1 MPQTYYGLVEG
12 ETQTYR
18 AEQLIIENISLPS
31 TPAFGRVYALTSP
44 TETEAYVPTYIAFLR
59 GSQTQNTCTIII
71 DGDYN
76 KVPDVFD
83 IVDMST
89 GEVSHSQTIAGLSFS
104 QQAASYVGEY
114 SPQDNYNHQITALH
128 DVSFNEENVV
138 YASMDVNSDGIYN
151 WVKIGNYRN
160 GINGYSVRAV
170 VASTFQ
176 NVISTCKIGDTL
188 LAGENFSAD
197 DIAFN
202 IGDLKTITTLSPL
215 AVTDNGNIRGATGA
229 TGATG
234 ENGEDGLTPHIQD
247 GYWYIGETNTNVK
260 AEGQDGLDGV
270 NGTAFDTQSG
280 LYSAPANQGL
290 EGNIDYQGNPLKNL
304 PTLPQNDIS
313 GKAYIVFD
321 PLTTPLTPFFDLYYA
336 NNGDT
341 SWTII
346 HPFTGQAGKNG
357 KDGLTPYI
365 QNGYWW
371 IGNANTGVSAQG
383 LRGPQGIQG
392 PQGPQGIQGP
402 QGPQGEPGTSTEF
415 THMNFSAADNSLAYS
430 NGEAV
435 WTGNFSLTDAN
446 DNQYTSEGQIGLKI
460 IAGENVTID
469 ADEND
474 NNLVISATGGSGG
487 NNPIVSFS
495 YLINTSDVYYNESFG
510 IEITGEGFYSD
521 NLGGR
526 YTIPSAGM
534 TLPIIAGEGI
544 SITPNENYNQIIISS
559 TGGGGSADPITVFT
573 YILSENV
580 SANYDDTNGILIS
593 GSGQYIDKTDHT
605 LTAELALPIFA
616 GNNIEFNTTNN
627 KITINAT
634 TSGGNG
640 RNVIAKTYSNWDDL
654 VADFKNFVSQGQY
667 EVVKMSISP
676 TGNTNTIA
684 LQGTSINLTSKDI
697 QIINKDLNLFSS
709 GPSSFLG
716 GFTMSG
722 AIQFSGSNAILS
734 GIYDNYLCNDYIF
747 INYASATPTLQ
758 LQREATV
765 ITNDGAMDNLYGNT
779 TFNLSEIT
787 IGTIYVLYV
796 QKS

>member
-18 AEQLIIENISLPS
+18 AEQLTIENISLPS

-44 TETEAYVPTYIAFLR
+44 TETEAYVPTYIAFLS
-59 GSQTQNTCTIII
+59 GSQTQNTCEIVIK
-71 DGDYN
+71 GDYN
-76 KVPDVFD
+76 KAPDVFD

-114 SPQDNYNHQITALH
+114 SAQDNYDHQITALH
-128 DVSFNEENVV
+128 DMSFNEDNVV

-357 KDGLTPYI
+357 RDGLTPYI

-415 THMNFSAADNSLAYS
+415 THMNFSASDNSLVYS

-469 ADEND
+469 TDEND
-474 NNLVISATGGSGG
+474 NNLVISATGGGGSGG
-487 NNPIVSFS
+487 
-495 YLINTSDVYYNESFG
+495 T
-510 IEITGEGFYSD
+510 
-521 NLGGR
+521 
-526 YTIPSAGM
+526 
-534 TLPIIAGEGI
+534 
-544 SITPNENYNQIIISS
+544 
-559 TGGGGSADPITVFT
+559 
-573 YILSENV
+573 
-580 SANYDDTNGILIS
+580 
-593 GSGQYIDKTDHT
+593 
-605 LTAELALPIFA
+605 
-616 GNNIEFNTTNN
+616 
-627 KITINAT
+627 
-634 TSGGNG
+634 
-640 RNVIAKTYSNWDDL
+640 VIAKTYSNWDDL
-654 VADFKNFVSQGQY
+654 VADFKNFVLPGQY
-667 EVVKMSISP
+667 EVVKMSISSIV
-676 TGNTNTIA
+676 NTNTIA

-697 QIINKDLNLFSS
+697 QIINKDLNLFPS

-722 AIQFSGSNAILS
+722 VIQFSGSNAILS

-747 INYASATPTLQ
+747 IDYDSPTPTLQ
-758 LQREATV
+758 LNREATV
-765 ITNDGAMDNLYGNT
+765 ITNDGAMNNLYGNT
-779 TFNLSEIT
+779 TFNLSDIT
-787 IGTIYVLYV
+787 ISTISVLYV
-796 QKS
+796 QIS

>member
-18 AEQLIIENISLPS
+18 AEQLTIENISLPS

-44 TETEAYVPTYIAFLR
+44 TETEAYVPTYIAFLS
-59 GSQTQNTCTIII
+59 GSQTQNTCEIVIK
-71 DGDYN
+71 GDYN
-76 KVPDVFD
+76 KAPDVFD

-89 GEVSHSQTIAGLSFS
+89 GEVAHSQTIAGLSFS

-114 SPQDNYNHQITALH
+114 SPQDNYDHQITALH
-128 DVSFNEENVV
+128 DVSFNEDNVV

-151 WVKIGNYRN
+151 WVKVGNYKN

-188 LAGENFSAD
+188 LAGENFSTD

-304 PTLPQNDIS
+304 PTLPQSDIS

-371 IGNANTGVSAQG
+371 IGNTNTGVSAQG

-415 THMNFSAADNSLAYS
+415 THMNFSASDNSLAYS

-474 NNLVISATGGSGG
+474 NNLVISATGGGSSVDLQYSSFTTNEMSPNADWWMPNTPGTNSVIMG
-487 NNPIVSFS
+487 YVTTDTSAVIGLLNDYPMMQTIYNNTFVTKIMIGEGSNKDTIYLQSTDMTVSDA
-495 YLINTSDVYYNESFG
+495 TTT
-510 IEITGEGFYSD
+510 IEITPEKA
-521 NLGGR
+521 
-526 YTIPSAGM
+526 TINSYEILTENTGILKQQGTENAGKVL
-534 TLPIIAGEGI
+534 TVGDDGNVVPQEA
-544 SITPNENYNQIIISS
+544 S
-559 TGGGGSADPITVFT
+559 GGGS
-573 YILSENV
+573 
-580 SANYDDTNGILIS
+580 
-593 GSGQYIDKTDHT
+593 
-605 LTAELALPIFA
+605 
-616 GNNIEFNTTNN
+616 
-627 KITINAT
+627 
-634 TSGGNG
+634 GG
-640 RNVIAKTYSNWDDL
+640 NVIAKTYSNWDDL
-654 VADFKNFVSQGQY
+654 VADFKNFVSPGQY
-667 EVVKMSISP
+667 EVVKMSISSIV
-676 TGNTNTIA
+676 NTNTIA

-697 QIINKDLNLFSS
+697 QIINKDLNLFPS

-722 AIQFSGSNAILS
+722 VIQFSGSNAILS

-747 INYASATPTLQ
+747 IDYDSPTPTLQ
-758 LQREATV
+758 LKREATV
-765 ITNDGAMDNLYGNT
+765 ITNDGAMNNLYGNT
-779 TFNLSEIT
+779 TFNLSDIT
-787 IGTIYVLYV
+787 IDVIHVLYV